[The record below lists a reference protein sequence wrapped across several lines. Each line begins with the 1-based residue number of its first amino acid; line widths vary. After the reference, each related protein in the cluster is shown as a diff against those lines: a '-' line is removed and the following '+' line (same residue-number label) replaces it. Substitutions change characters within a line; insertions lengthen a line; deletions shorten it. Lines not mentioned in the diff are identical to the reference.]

1 MKAPR
6 ALVGR
11 GILAGAMGALA
22 LAVWFLIIDLLEG
35 EPFRTPA
42 FLASALGLGEIQLG
56 ALSVVVYT
64 IVHFAAF
71 ALVGVVAAW
80 FVERLEVVPGALLGI
95 VLGFLLFNL
104 VFYGSVI
111 VTRDNTDVVAALG
124 WPQVLAGNIIAGAVL
139 FYALAKLG
147 VTESVRWS
155 KLLAEHYTIREGLI
169 TGLLG
174 AASVAVWFLIY
185 DVISG
190 RVLFTPAALGSAVFL
205 GAHGA
210 ADVQITSLTVL
221 GYTALHVTAFVLTGL
236 IAAGVVAAAEE
247 YTEAVL
253 LGGVLLLVTFEAFS
267 IGMFSILAYWLV
279 ETLSWKNILGAN
291 AVAALVMGGYL
302 YYRHPTLARDLRMRE
317 LEEDLAQDVP
327 APGHHTPPVHR

>member
-1 MKAPR
+1 MSAPR
-6 ALVGR
+6 TLVGR
-11 GILAGAMGALA
+11 GILAGAIGALA
-22 LAVWFLIIDLLEG
+22 LALWFLVIDVLQG

-42 FLASALGLGEIQLG
+42 FIANALGLGEIQLG
-56 ALSVVVYT
+56 ASSVAIYT
-64 IVHFAAF
+64 VVHFAAF

-80 FVERLEVVPGALLGI
+80 FVDRLEVVPGALLGI

-124 WPQVLAGNIIAGAVL
+124 WPQVLAGNIIAGVAI

-147 VTESVRWS
+147 VAESVRWS
-155 KLLAEHYTIREGLI
+155 SLLDEHYTIREGLI

-174 AASVAVWFLIY
+174 AAAVAIWFLIY
-185 DVISG
+185 DLLF
-190 RVLFTPAALGSAVFL
+190 RDVLFTPAALGSAVFL
-205 GAHGA
+205 GAHGVG
-210 ADVQITSLTVL
+210 DVEISGLTVL
-221 GYTALHVTAFVLTGL
+221 GYTALHVTAFVITGL

-247 YTEAVL
+247 YTEAAL

-279 ETLSWKNILGAN
+279 EALSWKNILGAN

-302 YYRHPTLARDLRMRE
+302 YYRHPELARDLRLRE

-327 APGHHTPPVHR
+327 APGHHPPPVHR

>member
-1 MKAPR
+1 MRAPR
-6 ALVGR
+6 TLVGR
-11 GILAGAMGALA
+11 GILAGAIGALA
-22 LAVWFLIIDLLEG
+22 LAVWFLVIDLLQG

-42 FLASALGLGEIQLG
+42 FIAGALRLGELRLG
-56 ALSVVVYT
+56 TFPVALYT
-64 IVHFAAF
+64 VVHFAAF
-71 ALVGVVAAW
+71 ALVGVIAAW
-80 FVERLEVVPGALLGI
+80 FVDRLEVVPGALLGI

-104 VFYGSVI
+104 VFYGSVFI
-111 VTRDNTDVVAALG
+111 TPNRTDIVAALG
-124 WPQVLAGNIIAGAVL
+124 WPQVLAGNIIAGVAL

-147 VTESVRWS
+147 VSESVRWS
-155 KLLAEHYTIREGLI
+155 KLLSEHYTIREGLI

-174 AASVAVWFLIY
+174 AASVAIWFLIY

-190 RVLFTPAALGSAVFL
+190 RALFTPAALGSAVFL

-210 ADVQITSLTVL
+210 ADVQITSITVL
-221 GYTALHVTAFVLTGL
+221 GYTGLHATAFVLTGL
-236 IAAGVVAAAEE
+236 IAAGIVAAAEE

-279 ETLSWKNILGAN
+279 EALTWMNILGAN

-302 YYRHPTLARDLRMRE
+302 YYRHPTLARDLRSRE
-317 LEEDLAQDVP
+317 LEEDLAQDVA
-327 APGHHTPPVHR
+327 APGHHPPPVHR